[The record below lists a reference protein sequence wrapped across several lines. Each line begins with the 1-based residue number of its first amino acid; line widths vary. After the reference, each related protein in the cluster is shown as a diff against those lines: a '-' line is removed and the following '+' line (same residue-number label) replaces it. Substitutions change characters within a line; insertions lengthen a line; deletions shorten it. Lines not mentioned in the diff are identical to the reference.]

1 MRKGMNIMAEKK
13 DMETLGKKD
22 VDELKKRAS
31 VMEEREKR
39 MMAEERRANK
49 SKARRTEAWQSL
61 AKAKAYHDRVTVT
74 KAEENPTE
82 SSAASQTAGKGERL
96 TKNSPAKKQGTL
108 LGRILGED

>member
-1 MRKGMNIMAEKK
+1 MRKGMNIMVEKK
-13 DMETLGKKD
+13 DMETLGEKD

-61 AKAKAYHDRVTVT
+61 AKAK
-74 KAEENPTE
+74 
-82 SSAASQTAGKGERL
+82 RL